1 MPVSSVKFDATEVAA
16 LAEFLARAPGVAA
29 AAVKPTVARGAY
41 QIKTDAKSRVT
52 GLRHLP
58 AYPSS
63 ITYDMHTTESAVW
76 AEIGPD
82 KNRRQGALGNIVE
95 YGSPTS
101 APRPH
106 MAPAAEAELPKF
118 AAVIEGIAAKATGL
132 G

>member
-1 MPVSSVKFDATEVAA
+1 MPVSSMKFDATEVIE

-41 QIKTDAKSRVT
+41 QIKKDAKSRVA

-63 ITYDMHTTESAVW
+63 ITYDTHASSSAVW
-76 AEIGPD
+76 ADIGPE
-82 KNRRQGALGNIVE
+82 KGRRQGPLGNIVE

-101 APRPH
+101 APHPH

-118 AAVIEGIAAKATGL
+118 AAVLETIAAKATGL